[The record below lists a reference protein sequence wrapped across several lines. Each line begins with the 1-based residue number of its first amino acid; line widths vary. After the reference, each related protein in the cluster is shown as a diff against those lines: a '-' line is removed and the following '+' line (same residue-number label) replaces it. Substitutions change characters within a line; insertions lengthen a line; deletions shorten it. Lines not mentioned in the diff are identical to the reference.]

1 MDYLFK
7 VMGQLQAALAHLA
20 DEDDVKQTL
29 SQLPQIVVLGGQVR
43 AVEPSSSP
51 GEALALALT
60 GLRLGYARM
69 HAADTSYSCL

>member
-1 MDYLFK
+1 MATGMATNMDYLFK

-51 GEALALALT
+51 GAK
-60 GLRLGYARM
+60 R
-69 HAADTSYSCL
+69 